1 MRRGADHGSLYGKQK
16 DRESVRPVKW
26 FHAFLL
32 PALQEIIVMIPWV
45 IVKNTEVIRMR
56 KKQGWFILLTVVLS
70 LAGCGGRV
78 EKGEGLVPSKE
89 QETEKKTELA
99 VFYSGEDARR
109 ISVMEELCEK
119 FMEEN
124 QDIRVLSE
132 HSGSGIYSETLKA
145 KEAAGEFPDIF
156 EIQDPYTF
164 AEAGKLGAISRRWE
178 SWWNSPLRLTEI
190 YMRCPFTRPPSGLS
204 IIR

>member
-1 MRRGADHGSLYGKQK
+1 
-16 DRESVRPVKW
+16 
-26 FHAFLL
+26 
-32 PALQEIIVMIPWV
+32 
-45 IVKNTEVIRMR
+45 MR

-78 EKGEGLVPSKE
+78 EKGEGLVPSKG

-156 EIQDPYTF
+156 EIQDPYT
-164 AEAGKLGAISRRWE
+164 
-178 SWWNSPLRLTEI
+178 
-190 YMRCPFTRPPSGLS
+190 LS
-204 IIR
+204 LIHI